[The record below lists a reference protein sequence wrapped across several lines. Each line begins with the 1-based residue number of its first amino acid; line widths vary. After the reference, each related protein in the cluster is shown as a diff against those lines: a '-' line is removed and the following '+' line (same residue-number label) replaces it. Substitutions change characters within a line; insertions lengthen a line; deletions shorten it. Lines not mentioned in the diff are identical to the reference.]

1 MLFVHC
7 CVLLFAYCAVF
18 VAENFY
24 AVAVSCEAV
33 VTCIKPEIS
42 NSLSSGFISV
52 VFPRKFNIVPL
63 SLSLDEA
70 AASRKNCFCVFFFYN
85 SLDCFKVKWGLFPV

>member
-33 VTCIKPEIS
+33 VTCIEPEIS
-42 NSLSSGFISV
+42 NSLSSGFIFV
-52 VFPRKFNIVPL
+52 VFHVNLILCHCV
-63 SLSLDEA
+63 SLDKA
-70 AASRKNCFCVFFFYN
+70 VVS
-85 SLDCFKVKWGLFPV
+85 

>member
-24 AVAVSCEAV
+24 AAEVSCEAV
-33 VTCIKPEIS
+33 VTCIEPEIG
-42 NSLSSGFISV
+42 NRPSSGFIFV
-52 VFPRKFNIVPL
+52 VFPCKFDIVPL
-63 SLSLDEA
+63 CLS
-70 AASRKNCFCVFFFYN
+70 
-85 SLDCFKVKWGLFPV
+85 G